1 MTIINL
7 LMSAG
12 EAPNLYSDIE
22 MDSLV
27 KGLKDKL
34 DSDNFEGDLN
44 QYFATNIKKHVHVFI
59 CLDQDGEGLRDI
71 IVKCPALSQNSGLVW
86 IEKWSG
92 ETIKSFSQK
101 LIHQLGGID
110 ANYSTSTFQQIY
122 KSLPNVT
129 PTRYICMVKLCYSVY
144 KENESSIN
152 SRITKLESGILKLT
166 DAKNLVSELKHK
178 AAEQQEKLAEKQSKA
193 NSALD
198 MISNTIKGANAHK
211 EEMEVLKQ
219 KTETENVQSVKRKA
233 EIEEELSEVEPL
245 IQKARTAVGN
255 IKTESL
261 SEIRSLRA
269 PPEIIRDIL
278 EGVLKLMGT
287 QDTSWNSMKTF
298 LAKRGVK
305 EDIRSFD
312 ASRIQT
318 ENRQAVE
325 RLMSTKRDSFD
336 QKFAKRASVAAA
348 PLAAWVDANVKY
360 SRVLDK
366 IRPLEREQNKL
377 KQNLDNAETQLVELN
392 ANLSDVDAT
401 VAKLKEQLSQF
412 TKEAAEI
419 EIGLNDVN
427 RTLASAEN
435 LVYKLE
441 DEYQR
446 WQEQLKELSKE
457 LEVLPNDSL
466 LAAAFITFLSE
477 EEEINRRNI
486 LTTWCSLLGKDEFDL
501 MAFFA
506 SEREQLQ
513 WQSEGLPNDRASLEN
528 AVAMKKGLLSP
539 LVVDPNSTA
548 AHWLKA
554 HYTKSK
560 QNFEHIA

>member
-1 MTIINL
+1 
-7 LMSAG
+7 
-12 EAPNLYSDIE
+12 
-22 MDSLV
+22 
-27 KGLKDKL
+27 
-34 DSDNFEGDLN
+34 
-44 QYFATNIKKHVHVFI
+44 
-59 CLDQDGEGLRDI
+59 
-71 IVKCPALSQNSGLVW
+71 
-86 IEKWSG
+86 
-92 ETIKSFSQK
+92 
-101 LIHQLGGID
+101 
-110 ANYSTSTFQQIY
+110 
-122 KSLPNVT
+122 
-129 PTRYICMVKLCYSVY
+129 
-144 KENESSIN
+144 
-152 SRITKLESGILKLT
+152 
-166 DAKNLVSELKHK
+166 
-178 AAEQQEKLAEKQSKA
+178 
-193 NSALD
+193 
-198 MISNTIKGANAHK
+198 
-211 EEMEVLKQ
+211 
-219 KTETENVQSVKRKA
+219 
-233 EIEEELSEVEPL
+233 
-245 IQKARTAVGN
+245 KARTAVGN

-446 WQEQLKELSKE
+446 WQEQ
-457 LEVLPNDSL
+457 
-466 LAAAFITFLSE
+466 
-477 EEEINRRNI
+477 
-486 LTTWCSLLGKDEFDL
+486 
-501 MAFFA
+501 
-506 SEREQLQ
+506 
-513 WQSEGLPNDRASLEN
+513 
-528 AVAMKKGLLSP
+528 
-539 LVVDPNSTA
+539 
-548 AHWLKA
+548 
-554 HYTKSK
+554 
-560 QNFEHIA
+560 